1 MEKWAK
7 YIAAA
12 AVAGAV
18 MGAAYY
24 YPAETFIA
32 FFAGWLLIIPAAF
45 IVYLVYALWVY
56 SKDFR
61 HRIIV
66 KIKPSDAI
74 KSIQHINAAAQS
86 KIKKLMYEETNSG
99 KKSYGLIA

>member
-1 MEKWAK
+1 MENWAK

-12 AVAGAV
+12 TIAGAV

-24 YPAETFIA
+24 FPAETFIA
-32 FFAGWLLIIPAAF
+32 FFAGWLLIIPVAF

-56 SKDFR
+56 SKELT

-74 KSIQHINAAAQS
+74 KLLQRIKVAQR
-86 KIKKLMYEETNSG
+86 KMEKLLYEEADGG
-99 KKSYGLIA
+99 KKSYGFIA

>member
-12 AVAGAV
+12 AVAGAA

-32 FFAGWLLIIPAAF
+32 FFAGWLLIIPVSF

-56 SKDFR
+56 SKDLR

-74 KSIQHINAAAQS
+74 KSLHRINAVQR
-86 KIKKLMYEETNSG
+86 KVKKLLFEETNSG
-99 KKSYGLIA
+99 KKSYGFIA

>member
-1 MEKWAK
+1 MENWAK

-12 AVAGAV
+12 AIAGAV

-32 FFAGWLLIIPAAF
+32 FVAGWLFIIPMAF

-56 SKDFR
+56 SKDLR
-61 HRIIV
+61 NRIIV

-74 KSIQHINAAAQS
+74 KSLQRIKAAQR
-86 KIKKLMYEETNSG
+86 KKEKLLYEEINDG
-99 KKSYGLIA
+99 KKSYGFIA

>member
-1 MEKWAK
+1 MENWAK

-12 AVAGAV
+12 AIAGAV

-32 FFAGWLLIIPAAF
+32 FVAGWLLTIPVAF

-56 SKDFR
+56 SKDLR
-61 HRIIV
+61 HRIVV
-66 KIKPSDAI
+66 KIKPYDAVKLLQRI
-74 KSIQHINAAAQS
+74 KEAQI
-86 KIKKLMYEETNSG
+86 KIEELLHEEANKS
-99 KKSYGLIA
+99 KKSYGFIA